1 MEYVS
6 THRLRQAGF
15 TPTQISANAAL
26 PKIKEAS
33 AILSS
38 ILGQWFVPIRNVKQ
52 LDGHG
57 SSIMYLPNRIPF
69 LEVLSLGEMYTA
81 SATGED
87 LPARIDILLGSG
99 DRTTYNPDEYTIRG
113 RIVELLYSNFYAGR
127 NNVLIDC
134 YTGLMDWFDTDSRNV
149 TIRKVIGELNGAIN
163 HDAVE
168 CVLQSTEG
176 FRVRDVVLFESN
188 DTSRTLLGT
197 VIVNET
203 DHANKKL
210 KFNKLKTLNEAAI
223 PTGSRVL
230 TFGAVPLLIERAT
243 LLLFKKLMY
252 GVNTDEY
259 EDAMFGTKLRSEKT
273 DRYSYTLFG
282 GKDGGGIGI
291 TGDPL
296 IDSQLGKFSEPNH
309 VDLV

>member
-6 THRLRQAGF
+6 IHRLRQAGF

-26 PKIKEAS
+26 PIIKEAS
-33 AILSS
+33 AVLSD
-38 ILGQWFVPIRNVKQ
+38 ILGQWFVPVRNVKQ

-57 SSIMYLPNRIPF
+57 SSMVYLPNRIPF
-69 LEVLSLGEMYTA
+69 LEVLSLAETFTA
-81 SATGED
+81 SASGDE
-87 LPARIDILLGSG
+87 LPARISILLGSG
-99 DRTTYNPDEYTIRG
+99 DRTSYNADEYVIRG
-113 RIVELLYSNFYAGR
+113 RLVELLYTNFYAGR

-134 YTGLMDWFDTDSRNV
+134 YTGFMDWFDRDSRNI
-149 TIRKVIGELNGAIN
+149 TIRKVVDELNGAIN

-168 CVLQSTEG
+168 CVLQSTDG
-176 FRVRDVVLFESN
+176 FRERDVILFESN
-188 DTSRTLLGT
+188 DTARTLFGAAIINGIEHT
-197 VIVNET
+197 
-203 DHANKKL
+203 NKKL
-210 KFNKLKTLNEAAI
+210 KFNKLKTLNEATI
-223 PTGSRVL
+223 LTGSRVL

-243 LLLFKKLMY
+243 LLLFKKLMH

-296 IDSQLGKFSEPNH
+296 IDSQLDKFSEPNH